1 MKFEIIINK
10 KKKKSRMRN
19 IVGVVRIESLAMMNG
34 V

>member
-19 IVGVVRIESLAMMNG
+19 IVGVVGIASLAIMNG
-34 V
+34 G

>member
-19 IVGVVRIESLAMMNG
+19 IGVVGIASLAMMNG
-34 V
+34 G